1 MVRLRSLRQTTAF
14 LLLCIAASWRP
25 DTSASELA
33 DHRTLESSADPQS
46 TAHHVPDAP
55 VTHEEEKGG
64 ELDARTGTTTGTSI
78 TSESTIRGVD
88 SSWPPWPWHHK
99 NDTSSNGT
107 VPDDNGGGHRWPWP
121 WPHPHPHHNDTKNN
135 TDPDD
140 NGGGGDGGGG
150 DNDPDNDHGDK
161 SKNKTDTSCASHTSC
176 RDCAESS
183 WGCHWCAHDEA
194 CHPIGSI
201 HGCLSGVNCYS
212 EDRCTRKVPEAI
224 KGCDWTDVGT
234 MSLIVILSV
243 AGLIILCATCCLGL
257 ACCMRGT
264 YEDYATL
271 AVANAGDSVWVGED
285 NIDNADHRKRTVI
298 FHDSSA
304 GDAGDAAEGS
314 GNEGQDDA
322 LQEEGTEYQRLLDE
336 DASNN
341 GVDEESLNTR
351 ITMARSQVMSK
362 SSNTKCMFNACSIC
376 YAVTVF
382 CVSALAVM
390 GIVYSPRRPEV
401 NVCADAVAWK
411 SIVDGMTSF
420 EMQASFQIL
429 MSVQNPN
436 RFDVV
441 IDMASGN
448 FNHKGAQ
455 VGTFTVPPTK
465 IQSIAITDILVS
477 VTFTPD
483 KWEALS
489 LTAEYYKG
497 TLSFLVDMQAAIE
510 IPALAGYTFNFKV
523 DGYKV
528 LANDPSLQDRHLCYC
543 PDRKAEETKNR
554 PAMTGTVAA
563 AAAELFPIADH

>member
-1 MVRLRSLRQTTAF
+1 MVRLRSVRLTPAI
-14 LLLCIAASWRP
+14 LLLCIAGICQS
-25 DTSASELA
+25 DTSASDVA
-33 DHRTLESSADPQS
+33 DHRALKSLARAQDATQVADAQREQNGSSKNSDETYRTATANDESSPPG
-46 TAHHVPDAP
+46 V
-55 VTHEEEKGG
+55 
-64 ELDARTGTTTGTSI
+64 
-78 TSESTIRGVD
+78 ESG
-88 SSWPPWPWHHK
+88 WPPWPWHHK
-99 NDTSSNGT
+99 NDTAKNDT
-107 VPDDNGGGHRWPWP
+107 KPDDDGGGGHHWPWP
-121 WPHPHPHHNDTKNN
+121 WPHPHHNDTKNG

-140 NGGGGDGGGG
+140 NGGGGD
-150 DNDPDNDHGDK
+150 DPDDDHDK
-161 SKNKTDTSCASHTSC
+161 TKNKTDTSCASHSSC
-176 RDCAESS
+176 KECAESS

-194 CHPIGSI
+194 CHPIGSV

-224 KGCDWTDVGT
+224 TGYDWTDVGT
-234 MSLIVILSV
+234 VPLVVILSA
-243 AGLIILCATCCLGL
+243 AGLLILCATCCLGV

-271 AVANAGDSVWVGED
+271 AVANAGDSVWVGEEAM
-285 NIDNADHRKRTVI
+285 DNADHRKRTVI
-298 FHDSSA
+298 FHDATA
-304 GDAGDAAEGS
+304 GNDADEYA
-314 GNEGQDDA
+314 NEGQGGDA
-322 LQEEGTEYQRLLDE
+322 PQEEGTEYHRLLLE
-336 DASNN
+336 EGGASNN
-341 GVDEESLNTR
+341 GADEESLNTR
-351 ITMARSQVMSK
+351 ITMARSQVTSK

-382 CVSALAVM
+382 CVSALALT

-429 MSVQNPN
+429 MSVENPN

-448 FNHKGAQ
+448 FNYKGAQ
-455 VGTFTVPPTK
+455 VGTFNVPPTK
-465 IQSIAITDILVS
+465 IESMAITDLLVS

-510 IPALAGYTFNFKV
+510 IPALAGYTYNFKV

-528 LANDPSLQDRHLCYC
+528 LANDPSLQDRHLCFC
-543 PDRKAEETKNR
+543 PDKKAGKNKDI
-554 PAMTGTVAA
+554 PAITGGATAA
-563 AAAELFPIADH
+563 AASDLFPIADH